1 MDQRHLMT
9 ELPNRDR
16 RSHRLRQDIR
26 SAVLNLI
33 LSGALKPGEALN
45 ESRLAAQLKVS
56 RTPLREALLQLE
68 REGFIR
74 SDKRR
79 GFSVEHLAARDVR
92 EMYPLIWTL
101 EGLAIR
107 SNAICA
113 HLLVPDLVRINS
125 EFAKARNPER
135 ALALDTEWHEHLI
148 SQSQNRRLL
157 QTLSALRLGVR
168 RYETVYML
176 SISLVPESVRHHD
189 KVIEALKRHDVEA
202 SVAALEEN
210 WRFGM
215 EVLVRKMGEE

>member
-1 MDQRHLMT
+1 MT
-9 ELPNRDR
+9 AEQNRDR
-16 RSHRLRQDIR
+16 RPNRLRQDIR

-33 LSGALKPGEALN
+33 LSGTLKPGEALN

-113 HLLVPDLVRINS
+113 HLLVPDLARINS
-125 EFAKARNPER
+125 EFGKARNPER

-202 SVAALEEN
+202 AVAALEEN